1 MSSMS
6 LLQPRFCT
14 VGSGTLICAVAWNL
28 LTALRTVIKCFGVAD
43 KKQKRKKGQAQA
55 KTNPEDELSVVL
67 YEDETQQQPV
77 DPELPNLQAWR
88 PGRVLQIGDAR
99 FSITYNPPTA
109 EKVPSSLTPGLIHIC
124 CTAFT
129 AQHEGHLS

>member
-1 MSSMS
+1 M
-6 LLQPRFCT
+6 
-14 VGSGTLICAVAWNL
+14 
-28 LTALRTVIKCFGVAD
+28 
-43 KKQKRKKGQAQA
+43 
-55 KTNPEDELSVVL
+55 L

-109 EKVPSSLTPGLIHIC
+109 EKVPYPFDT
-124 CTAFT
+124 CTHRSCYT
-129 AQHEGHLS
+129 MSTL